1 MSGPLVIGNYHIIK
15 LLGKGSFGRVYLARD
30 TQNQEVALKIINPA
44 YAIQKATLIQKE
56 FQLAQEIHEAC
67 PNTVAY
73 LESFPIRLPNSLVLP
88 EKWRG
93 KGTRVL
99 VMEYLS
105 GNSMIDSVYNLF
117 LNKGL
122 RSDPSQISEP
132 SKEFL
137 LDPLQILEFL
147 DQLSLIVECIHQHNL
162 VHGDINLG
170 NVFFDGS
177 KYLLID
183 FGGSCRLFDPE
194 RMEESKE
201 NKAEI
206 CEILNI
212 NTPFLNM
219 LPELAKNQISDREY
233 YSKYPIPVN
242 RASQYYLANDVY
254 SVIICGI
261 ECMLPQILNDP
272 DLQNELIARPFSL
285 PEKLITYSIE
295 FVNSEMEQLAQE
307 LVNFIIRAFY
317 GFHKGIYLTITE
329 FREGIQKLTDFA
341 AESFQDYP

>member
-1 MSGPLVIGNYHIIK
+1 MSGPLVLGNYHIIE

-30 TQNQEVALKIINPA
+30 TQNQEVALKIINPD

-67 PNTVAY
+67 SNTVAY
-73 LESFPIRLPNSLVLP
+73 LENFPIKLPNSSVLP

-93 KGTRVL
+93 KVTRVL

-105 GNSMIDSVYNLF
+105 GNSMIDLVYNLF
-117 LNKGL
+117 EN
-122 RSDPSQISEP
+122 DQ
-132 SKEFL
+132 FL
-137 LDPLQILEFL
+137 FDPLQILEFL
-147 DQLSLIVECIHQHNL
+147 KQLSSIVECIHQHNL

-212 NTPFLNM
+212 NTSFLNM
-219 LPELAKNQISDREY
+219 LPELAKNQLNDRKY
-233 YSKYPIPVN
+233 YLKHPIAVD

-254 SVIICGI
+254 SVIMCGI
-261 ECMLPQILNDP
+261 ECMLPQILGDP
-272 DLQNELIARPFSL
+272 GLQNELIARPFSL
-285 PEKLITYSIE
+285 PEKLTNYSIV
-295 FVNSEMEQLAQE
+295 FVNSEMEKLAQE
-307 LVNFIIRAFY
+307 LVNFIIRSFY
-317 GFHKGIYLTITE
+317 GFHQGIYLTITE
-329 FREGIQKLTDFA
+329 FREGIQKLIDSA
-341 AESFQDYP
+341 AESP